1 MLLRLRNWV
10 VVIGLVLVT
19 GGHWAVLQSVAWV
32 GMTIQYTRSENLTAA
47 LQKTFDGQHP
57 CKLCKAVQ
65 EGRQAEQKQPTF
77 KVETKFDLFLSAC
90 RWAISA
96 PLISNEPNSYFHKEH
111 GRADAPPTPP
121 PRFA

>member
-10 VVIGLVLVT
+10 VVVGLVLVT

-32 GMTIQYTRSENLTAA
+32 GMTIQYSRSENLTAA

-57 CKLCKAVQ
+57 CKLCKAVK
-65 EGRQAEQKQPTF
+65 EGREAEQKQPLL
-77 KVETKFDLFLSAC
+77 KVEVKFDFFLSAC
-90 RWAISA
+90 RSTIA
-96 PLISNEPNSYFHKEH
+96 PPVVLNEYNGYFQKSD
-111 GRADAPPTPP
+111 GRGDTPPTPP